1 MKNSIYFLVFFSSSV
16 FSQQVIRG
24 PYMQKVTDNSIIIK
38 WRTDVAT
45 NSRVVFGIDEAT
57 LTSDVT
63 LQNNVT
69 EHTVQL
75 SGLSPLTEYFYAVG
89 NSTQILSGPQNHRFR
104 THPVNGESAPVRVWA
119 IGDFGKG
126 NAEQVEV
133 KNSYEAYTDTVE
145 TNVWIWLGDNVY
157 DNGKDNEYQTK
168 LFQLTGFKDVF
179 NYLPFWPSP
188 GNHDY
193 DEVWAESTLFGIP
206 YSNIP
211 LNLHEGPYF
220 DMVDVPQQGEAGGF
234 PSQLE
239 VYYSFDYGDVHFLS
253 LNSELWD
260 FTQTLNGINQM
271 KTWIEQDL
279 NQNDKTF
286 TIAYFHQPPYSKGS
300 HDSDA
305 VQELVMKAMRE
316 HLIPLLESYDVDL
329 VVCGHSH
336 VFERSHLIHGHYGNS
351 TTLDPSTMIKDG
363 AGGNYDAGNAY
374 IKDNLTQTED
384 GTVYVVCGNSGSKT
398 TNPSLNHP
406 VMYFSDGGTDVCG
419 SFVID
424 INRNRLDGKYLR
436 SNGQILDEFTILKKN
451 LQSTSQVFYTICAG
465 ESLTLMSSTIGGSD
479 NLSYEW
485 SFSTAA
491 TSEIIVSPFSD
502 ITYTVTVTDELTG
515 QEVSTNY
522 IITVE
527 SCTNSLSE
535 NDKLLSVYPNPANDV
550 IKIKSEHAFE
560 EIEIYSIEGKC
571 ELRQKSNK
579 KSINLDVSALDSGT
593 YILSIKFNNQVL
605 QEKVVISR

>member
-1 MKNSIYFLVFFSSSV
+1 MKNILYFLLFFSSTV

-45 NSRVVFGIDEAT
+45 NSRVVFGMDET
-57 LTSDVT
+57 SLTNDVT

-75 SGLSPLTEYFYAVG
+75 SGLSPLTEYYYAVG
-89 NSTQILSGPQNHRFR
+89 NSTQILSGPQSHRFR
-104 THPVNGESAPVRVWA
+104 THPLDGESAPVRVWA

-126 NAEQVEV
+126 NVEQVDV

-157 DNGKDNEYQTK
+157 DTGKDNEYQTK
-168 LFQLTGFKDVF
+168 LFQLTGFKDIF
-179 NYLPFWPSP
+179 NYIPFWPSP

-193 DEVWAESTLFGIP
+193 DEVWAESTFFGIP

-211 LNLHEGPYF
+211 LNQHEGPYF

-279 NQNDKTF
+279 NQNNKTF

-351 TTLDPSTMIKDG
+351 STLDPSTMIKDG
-363 AGGNYDAGNAY
+363 DGGNYNAGNPY
-374 IKDNLTQTED
+374 IKDNLPQTED

-398 TNPSLNHP
+398 SNPSLNHP
-406 VMYFSDGGTDVCG
+406 VMYFSDGGDNVCG

-451 LQSTSQVFYTICAG
+451 LQSPSQVFDTICAG
-465 ESLTLMSSTIGGSD
+465 ESLTLIGSTTGGSN

-485 SFSTAA
+485 SFSSAD
-491 TSEIIVSPFSD
+491 TSQIIVSPFSD

-522 IITVE
+522 VITVE

-550 IKIKSEHAFE
+550 LKIKSEQAFE
-560 EIEIYSIEGKC
+560 NIEIYSIDGKC

-579 KSINLDVSALDSGT
+579 KSINLDVSTLDSGT
-593 YILSIKFNNQVL
+593 YILSITFGNQVL
-605 QEKVVISR
+605 QKKIVISR

>member
-1 MKNSIYFLVFFSSSV
+1 MKNILYFLVFFSSTV

-38 WRTDVAT
+38 WRTNVAT
-45 NSRVVFGIDEAT
+45 NSRVVFGMDDT
-57 LTSDVT
+57 SLTNDVT

-69 EHTVQL
+69 DHTVQL
-75 SGLSPLTEYFYAVG
+75 SGLSPLTEYYYAVG

-126 NAEQVEV
+126 NVEQVDV
-133 KNSYEAYTDTVE
+133 KNAYEAYTDTVE

-157 DNGKDNEYQTK
+157 DTGKDNEYQTK

-193 DEVWAESTLFGIP
+193 DEVWAESTFFGIP

-211 LNLHEGPYF
+211 LNEHEGPYF
-220 DMVDVPQQGEAGGF
+220 DLVDVPQQGEAGGF

-279 NQNDKTF
+279 IQNDKTF

-351 TTLDPSTMIKDG
+351 STLDPSTMIKDG
-363 AGGNYDAGNAY
+363 DGGNYNAGNPY
-374 IKDNLTQTED
+374 IKDNLPQTED

-398 TNPSLNHP
+398 SNPSLNHP
-406 VMYFSDGGTDVCG
+406 VMYFSDGGDDVCG

-451 LQSTSQVFYTICAG
+451 LQSTFQVFDTICAG
-465 ESLTLMSSTIGGSD
+465 ESLTLISSTTGGSN

-485 SFSTAA
+485 SFSSAD
-491 TSEIIVSPFSD
+491 TSQIIVSPFSD

-522 IITVE
+522 VITVE

-535 NDKLLSVYPNPANDV
+535 NDKLLSVYPNPAND
-550 IKIKSEHAFE
+550 ILKIKSEQAFE
-560 EIEIYSIEGKC
+560 NIEIYSIDGKC

-579 KSINLDVSALDSGT
+579 KSINLDVSTLDSGT
-593 YILSIKFNNQVL
+593 YILSIAFGNQVL
-605 QEKVVISR
+605 QKKVVISR